1 MTLPAFLDGLMT
13 FWNALLTH
21 SRYVAC
27 SYEKRSGWHSSVFA
41 GVTASGFASITGRWM
56 VWHVPQMRPLCV

>member
-1 MTLPAFLDGLMT
+1 MWQSWQVFTLPAFFDGLMT

-27 SYEKRSGWHSSVFA
+27 SYEKRSG
-41 GVTASGFASITGRWM
+41 
-56 VWHVPQMRPLCV
+56 